1 MNNKKNFEKIY
12 NETLNNEFIKEN
24 LKKLPE
30 NEQKIILEALKHYS
44 TILAEKFIPSVSNIL
59 NKYDESIAI
68 DKSKKIIKDE

>member
-1 MNNKKNFEKIY
+1 MNNKENFEKIY

-30 NEQKIILEALKHYS
+30 NEQKIILEALKYYTS
-44 TILAEKFIPSVSNIL
+44 VLTEKFIPSVSNIL
-59 NKYDESIAI
+59 NKYDESMSV